1 VLIYIQ
7 SNDGMIYSKLNA
19 DMEIS
24 SNTKRLGVIAD
35 MEYQSNT
42 ERLLID
48 TEISIDTE
56 ILLYDGNQHD
66 ACLACSIVMRYT

>member
-1 VLIYIQ
+1 
-7 SNDGMIYSKLNA
+7 MIYSKLNA
-19 DMEIS
+19 DTEIS

-48 TEISIDTE
+48 TEISINTE
-56 ILLYDGNQHD
+56 ILINTEISAMLAWLVLLYDTR
-66 ACLACSIVMRYT
+66 S

>member
-1 VLIYIQ
+1 
-7 SNDGMIYSKLNA
+7 MIYGKLNA
-19 DMEIS
+19 DTEIS
-24 SNTKRLGVIAD
+24 SNTKRLGIIAD

-56 ILLYDGNQHD
+56 ILSYDVINTM
-66 ACLACSIVMRYT
+66 LAWLVSLHGTVHVVSTV